1 MDNTY
6 YERKLIYMMLMP
18 RRDFDLFGDDF
29 FKDDFFKGEKNS
41 LMKTDIKETENSY
54 ILDIDL
60 PGYKKE
66 DIKVDIT
73 DGYLTINAKTSNEV
87 NEEEKGKFVRRERF
101 TGECTRS
108 FYVGEDIKE
117 EEIRASF
124 KNGIL
129 NLEVPKVNPEEKK
142 SDKKYIEIND

>member
-1 MDNTY
+1 
-6 YERKLIYMMLMP
+6 MMLMP

-29 FKDDFFKGEKNS
+29 FGDDFFKGEKNH
-41 LMKTDIKETENSY
+41 LMKTDIKETENDY

-73 DGYLTINAKTSNEV
+73 DGYLTINAKTSHEKNEG
-87 NEEEKGKFVRRERF
+87 EKGKFVRRERF
-101 TGECTRS
+101 MGECSRS

-117 EEIRASF
+117 DEINASF
-124 KNGIL
+124 NNGIL
-129 NLEVPKVNPEEKK
+129 NLKVPKVKPEEKK
-142 SDKKYIEIND
+142 SDKKYIEIK